1 MSSQLFC
8 NEAQPHKHLLD
19 APLAEWS
26 GLSLLRLYTMSFVQ
40 STMSFVQRMEYYRM
54 GRFVRPRWL
63 RSRHMMFLASSVTR
77 GGAMLLTVGVAAST

>member
-40 STMSFVQRMEYYRM
+40 RMEYYRM

-63 RSRHMMFLASSVTR
+63 RSRHMMFLASSVKQGR
-77 GGAMLLTVGVAAST
+77 AMLLTVGVAAST